1 MEFAGR
7 VLAET
12 RRARRIIETNSP
24 PSYYVPALDV
34 RRECLVPAR
43 HHTLCEW
50 KGRADYWDVASGD
63 RRATLAAWSYP
74 RPRPAFEEIAG
85 YFAFYAQAVDH
96 CFVGEEE
103 VIPQP
108 GRYYGGWITANLTGP
123 FKGVP
128 GSEAW

>member
-1 MEFAGR
+1 MEGAGR
-7 VLAET
+7 LLGCGVGGPAGDAGGLVL
-12 RRARRIIETNSP
+12 P
-24 PSYYVPALDV
+24 PA
-34 RRECLVPAR
+34 
-43 HHTLCEW
+43 
-50 KGRADYWDVASGD
+50 
-63 RRATLAAWSYP
+63 
-74 RPRPAFEEIAG
+74 RPAFEEIAG